1 MDASGQEKS
10 NDQQPEGKPI
20 GMEEKKIESQ
30 EAEGV
35 MEQSTEEDNN
45 APATTTE
52 EIIGKAQEE
61 DASSVTL

>member
-20 GMEEKKIESQ
+20 GMGKKIESQ